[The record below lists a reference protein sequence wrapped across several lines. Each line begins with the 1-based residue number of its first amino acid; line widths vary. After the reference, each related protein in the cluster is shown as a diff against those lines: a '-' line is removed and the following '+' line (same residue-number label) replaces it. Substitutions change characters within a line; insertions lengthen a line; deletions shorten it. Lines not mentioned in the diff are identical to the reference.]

1 MNTSNLQDFFFLREP
16 NIILVVIGSIILC
29 GMAALVGC
37 FTFLRKRAL
46 VGDAISHSVLPGV
59 CLAFI
64 LTGEKDP
71 LYFLAGAMVTGMLS
85 LLFMEA
91 LSRNNTT
98 RSDTAI
104 ALLLSVF
111 FGIGIVLLTSIQHS
125 GNASQAGLDKF
136 LFGKAAS
143 ITSEDIT
150 LFGVSAI
157 IITSSIL
164 LLIRGFY
171 MISFD
176 EDYAKAVGFPVKMLR
191 FLLSVLTVWAVS
203 IGIQAVGVVLMAA
216 LLITP
221 ALSARLWTN
230 SIGVMLFLAVLFGVI
245 SGYSGAFV
253 SFTAP
258 AMPTGP
264 WIVVMATAIAA
275 FSMLFAPERGILARW
290 KVQRNNR
297 SKTLRENILKLFYNI
312 GEKTGEKG
320 KSVLQEDLINYRDF
334 EPQDLRRGLK
344 QLEHKGLI
352 NHGLAAYELTPAGI
366 FEAERIVRLHRLWEL
381 YLQKYLHL
389 DPDHVHD
396 DAEAMEHVITPEI
409 EKQLSQLLGDPTIDP
424 HNTIIPKAHD
434 IK

>member
-1 MNTSNLQDFFFLREP
+1 MNTFSDFFFLREP
-16 NIILVVIGSIILC
+16 NVVLVVAGSLILC

-85 LLFMEA
+85 LLIMEA
-91 LSRNNTT
+91 LTKNNTT
-98 RSDTAI
+98 RPDTAI

-111 FGIGIVLLTSIQHS
+111 FGIGIVLLTSIQHG

-143 ITSEDIT
+143 ITSEDIK
-150 LFGVSAI
+150 LFGISSVI
-157 IITSSIL
+157 IAGSIL

-176 EDYAKAVGFPVKMLR
+176 EDYAKAVGFPVRFLR
-191 FLLSVLTVWAVS
+191 LLLSVLTVWAVS

-221 ALSARLWTN
+221 ALAARLWTD
-230 SIGVMLFLAVLFGVI
+230 SIKVMLLLAVIFGLI
-245 SGYSGAFV
+245 SGYTGAFV
-253 SFTAP
+253 SYAAP

-264 WIVVMATAIAA
+264 WIVVMATAIAVI
-275 FSMLFAPERGILARW
+275 SMLFAPGRGIIARW
-290 KVQRNNR
+290 EVQRNNR
-297 SKTLRENILKLFYNI
+297 NKTLRENILKLFYRI
-312 GEKTGEKG
+312 GEKTGEHG
-320 KSVLQEDLINYRDF
+320 ASVLEEDLVNYRAFHAD
-334 EPQDLRRGLK
+334 ELQSGLK
-344 QLEHKGLI
+344 QLEKSGLI
-352 NHGLAAYELTPAGI
+352 KRVLSTYSLTKAGV

-396 DAEAMEHVITPEI
+396 DAEAIEHVITPEI
-409 EKQLSQLLGDPTIDP
+409 EAQLSKILGNPKTDP
-424 HNTIIPKAHD
+424 HNTVIPKGHD